1 MYKLIVWGFVCTLF
15 SPQLM
20 AGELPFQTVQIQARE
35 IPQQLILEATIEAI
49 HHSTVSAETTGRITE
64 INFDINDSVK
74 EGQVLMRITS
84 AEQQASLAGARANVR
99 EAEVR
104 VNEAETEYKRVE
116 GVFAK
121 KLVAKSALDKAAAD
135 LKAARERLQAAQ
147 AALKSASEKLKYT
160 SIKAPF
166 SGVVVRRLVEVGEAV
181 TPGKPV
187 MEGLSLDDLRVVAYA
202 PQSAMAVLRNKPKV
216 SVLFP
221 QQEHAPIEVSDTV
234 EAPRANP
241 ASHSFMVRANL
252 PKFTKGVYPGML
264 AKMAMTTGMV
274 KSLLVPAAAVVHRS
288 ELTAVY
294 VVQEQRVSLRQVR
307 LGRMVNG
314 DLEVLAGLSAG
325 ETVALDPVR
334 AGIYLKEQQLQQ
346 EQEIDAPQS
355 RIKGQSSSVAQLHD
369 MNNRLTKHSSSQT

>member
-35 IPQQLILEATIEAI
+35 IPQQLTLEATIEAI

-166 SGVVVRRLVEVGEAV
+166 SG
-181 TPGKPV
+181 
-187 MEGLSLDDLRVVAYA
+187 VVAYA